1 MFFDG
6 CVVRRLSWC
15 KSATSAP
22 RAGAESVLD
31 AGPVESSRHSY
42 VSCAPNMR
50 VCVFMRA
57 PGFVLLG
64 IAVAVALY
72 AAPCS
77 SASALSSGAGSFAGH
92 GAGFPSTR
100 QAHASLSG
108 DPTAGLHGSGR
119 EGRAHGRPALDEEE
133 DSLQEMVNS
142 QLKGV
147 EELLSRMS
155 QFQVPLPSPVF
166 YGHADDCI
174 ANS

>member
-1 MFFDG
+1 
-6 CVVRRLSWC
+6 
-15 KSATSAP
+15 
-22 RAGAESVLD
+22 
-31 AGPVESSRHSY
+31 
-42 VSCAPNMR
+42 MR
-50 VCVFMRA
+50 VCVFRRA
-57 PGFVLLG
+57 PGGVLLG
-64 IAVAVALY
+64 IAAAVALY

-108 DPTAGLHGSGR
+108 DPSAGLHGSGR

-147 EELLSRMS
+147 EELVSRMS

-166 YGHADDCI
+166 YGRADDCI